1 MFERPHNTTANPL
14 WPYAQ
19 SPVDLIPTCDDWTGQ
34 GERMLA
40 YFGGFTLT
48 QGVHAGKRLAEV
60 IAPWQAAMI
69 RYMFGR
75 RDEKGEKVVRRVF
88 LKIGKGSAKTTTAAA
103 INLAVVMDSA
113 DRGVN
118 YRAQVALMAAS
129 IATAKLCYTHLTE
142 CVQADSDLRG
152 LFSGHVQ
159 QRTLTHEATGITTIV
174 LAPELRAAIGL
185 RPVLTIID
193 ELHAAAIECSDMISV
208 LDQLRKGGANWGS
221 EALEVIITTA
231 PPKKA
236 VGAYLNELSYARQ
249 VRDGLIE
256 DPSYLPILFEWPA
269 RERPELDLR
278 DPHDWWRGMPS
289 LGITMPAEEMQRE
302 LRDAEQRGG
311 ETFASLLSQRL
322 GIEPDDRVESITD
335 AILKTRWKDV
345 PTRSRQIPRGLEE
358 VFAAVDPGGVDD
370 PQSLAFLWCDPDTQR
385 EQIIVEQHL
394 SRSGHQRAD
403 ETLQAIYDAAIAAG
417 ELCVHDLVSGID
429 LAIAARINA
438 VAKIVGVVVLGG
450 DAVGRH
456 GAVSTLT
463 TATGLPF
470 VGVPQGWQQGASIA
484 MLEGLLLDGVIDVTR
499 GPLLDANVTNVI
511 IDRSGSSPKLRKDD
525 AGLSGQGASK
535 IDGLTALLS
544 ALALREKHR
553 AEHPVPD
560 VSGMIG

>member
-1 MFERPHNTTANPL
+1 MFQRPHNTTANPL

-48 QGVHAGKRLAEV
+48 QGTHAGKRLAQV
-60 IAPWQAAMI
+60 IAPWQEAMI
-69 RYMFGR
+69 RYIFGR
-75 RDEKGEKVVRRVF
+75 RDEHGQKIVRRVF

-118 YRAQVALMAAS
+118 LRAQVALMAAS
-129 IATAKLCYTHLTE
+129 IATANLCYQHMTE
-142 CVQADSDLRG
+142 CIQADPDLTG

-159 QRTLTHEATGITTIV
+159 NRMLTHEATGIVTRV

-193 ELHAAAIECSDMISV
+193 ELHAAAIECSDMVSV

-221 EALEVIITTA
+221 EALEIVITTA

-236 VGAYLNELSYARQ
+236 VGAYLNELSYARK

-278 DPHDWWRGMPS
+278 NPSEWWRGMPS
-289 LGITMPAEEMQRE
+289 LGITMPAEEMHRE

-311 ETFASLLSQRL
+311 ESFASLLSQRL
-322 GIEPDDRVESITD
+322 GIEPDDRVESATD
-335 AILKTRWKDV
+335 SILKTRWRDL
-345 PTRSRQIPRGLEE
+345 PTRSRQVPRGLAE
-358 VFAAVDPGGVDD
+358 VFATVDPGGVDD
-370 PQSLAFLWCDPDTQR
+370 PQALAFLWCDPDTQR

-394 SRSGHQRAD
+394 ARSGFERAD
-403 ETLQAIYDAAIAAG
+403 ETLRSIYDAAIAAG
-417 ELCVHDLVSGID
+417 ELFVHDQVSGID
-429 LAIAARINA
+429 KAIGDRIKA
-438 VAKIVGVVVLGG
+438 VQAITSMVVLGG

-463 TATGLPF
+463 AATGLEF
-470 VGVPQGWQQGASIA
+470 NAVPQGWQQGASIA
-484 MLEGLLLDGVIDVTR
+484 MLEGLMLDEALDVSR
-499 GPLLDANVTNVI
+499 GPLLDANVANVT

-525 AGLSGQGASK
+525 AGMSGQGASK
-535 IDGLTALLS
+535 IDGLTCLLS
-544 ALALREKHR
+544 VLALREQHR
-553 AEHPVPD
+553 AKHQPVD
-560 VSGMIG
+560 ISGMVG